1 MFHKIEN
8 VIDWVSIPVLL
19 IGASLSYLTASY
31 GPLLGLAICMGG
43 IVLAGRA
50 VQLKRYFLASGFIAI
65 VAASSPLPI
74 ASRLFLLMGL
84 ASIGVCATVFAAF
97 RTRPEPA
104 A

>member
-1 MFHKIEN
+1 
-8 VIDWVSIPVLL
+8 
-19 IGASLSYLTASY
+19 
-31 GPLLGLAICMGG
+31 MGG

-50 VQLKRYFLASGFIAI
+50 VQLKHYFLASGFIAI

-74 ASRLFLLMGL
+74 ASKLFLLMGL
-84 ASIGVCATVFAAF
+84 ATIGAGATVFAAF